1 MSVGR
6 MVALYSILLWSCSI
20 AFLASIPILL
30 AIRAR
35 RPQRMPWWLV
45 IVLSA
50 AVGWLAS
57 NCYMLLEN
65 WQNEAER
72 DDLFEQGTLADF
84 SYVTNPSQTIPWG
97 WIVGL
102 IYLAVCSGLSGLFR
116 TSTNPRVSRPVI
128 GLLTAGIALATFACI
143 PPWNF
148 GFYVPFTFV
157 LFYAWFILCAGLSYQ
172 ALRKFHLE
180 KPWYPFVVMFCV
192 TILIFAG
199 LLSLSRDTHAF
210 IAKAA
215 NWAALYGA
223 MFTALW
229 WIAIRPDRGETGA
242 PPQ

>member
-1 MSVGR
+1 MI
-6 MVALYSILLWSCSI
+6 ALYSILLWSCSI

-50 AVGWLAS
+50 TVGWLAS

-65 WQNEAER
+65 WQIEAER
-72 DDLFEQGTLADF
+72 DELSKQLILADF
-84 SYVTNPSQTIPWG
+84 FVATRPSETLPWG
-97 WIVGL
+97 WIAGL
-102 IYLAVCSGLSGLFR
+102 IYLAACSSLRGLFR

-128 GLLTAGIALATFACI
+128 GLLTAGIALAIFAYI
-143 PPWNF
+143 PPWNSF
-148 GFYVPFTFV
+148 AFYVPFTLVVRYGVFV
-157 LFYAWFILCAGLSYQ
+157 LCAGLSYQ

-192 TILIFAG
+192 TTLIFVG
-199 LLSLSRDTHAF
+199 LGFFESPDTHAL
-210 IAKAA
+210 IAKAI

-229 WIAIRPDRGETGA
+229 WIAIRPGRGETVV
-242 PPQ
+242 PPR